1 LEDIVKDAEE
11 LKEERKNSENKD
23 LKVEKDTS

>member
-23 LKVEKDTS
+23 LKAEKDTS

>member
-23 LKVEKDTS
+23 LKVEKDNS